1 MSFFDFFFND
11 TATTEIY
18 TLSLHDAL
26 PIYTHSQTKTERIA
40 KLYPLGHVTIVDIIV
55 IFHHG
60 LPAHGGQNLDGVIE
74 FLEELVIN
82 LLLGIVRNLYSRAEF
97 AIRYRAIH
105 VCYATHAEYL
115 YQRGHGPLGRRSLRY
130 VIDRLPRLHDTFIG
144 IVERS
149 VIPWRV

>member
-74 FLEELVIN
+74 FRSEEHTSELQSANISYAVFCLKKKKN
-82 LLLGIVRNLYSRAEF
+82 YKTT
-97 AIRYRAIH
+97 IH
-105 VCYATHAEYL
+105 NH
-115 YQRGHGPLGRRSLRY
+115 
-130 VIDRLPRLHDTFIG
+130 I
-144 IVERS
+144 
-149 VIPWRV
+149 